1 MACLKQ
7 EKEDRIKASHNQA
20 TTRSGIDIV
29 VDLSNMP
36 ITLLKKNGL
45 ETEEYFTYGL
55 EFVAAQIATEL
66 LLKLWYTR

>member
-36 ITLLKKNGL
+36 ITLLKKTGWKQKN
-45 ETEEYFTYGL
+45 
-55 EFVAAQIATEL
+55 IL
-66 LLKLWYTR
+66 LMGWSLLQLKMQLSF